1 MPSYDVVHW
10 SAYQA
15 QRTATIYDQDTINFS
30 FKMTITFVLRYLPRS
45 ADKG

>member
-15 QRTATIYDQDTINFS
+15 QRTATIQNTINFS
-30 FKMTITFVLRYLPRS
+30 FKMTITFVLCYLLRS